1 VDHSQASAVKE
12 WKAGWTLVLASAI
25 GFSFFSV
32 MLAGTGLFLGPVSK
46 EFGWSLTLV
55 SSGASVATIT
65 TAVLSP
71 FIGYLVDRFGTRRV
85 ALPGVLL
92 TMAAVAAFGLTS
104 GSPFQWL
111 LLWFFF
117 GVTSATI
124 KSTAWTAAVV
134 GVFEK
139 SRGLALGL
147 TLSGTALSQ
156 IIVPPL
162 GNWLITEFGW
172 RAAYVW
178 LAIGWGSITFLVC
191 LLFFFDVHDRARGRR
206 AQEPAAASP
215 VEALYLPGL
224 TPREALR
231 DSAIWRLAI
240 SNFIVMVVTIGLGIH
255 LIQILTQAGVSRT
268 NAAWLSS
275 LGGFAGIAGKLLT
288 GVLLD
293 RYRPNWIGGITLG
306 ITAFAFAMLMNG
318 LRSPVLIIVAML
330 VNGYAAGTKTQITG
344 YLTARYAGMKS
355 FGVIYGVMAALL
367 ALASGLGPMFAAAIY
382 DATHSYQLFLAVGAV
397 CCFIGG
403 VLIVSL
409 PRYPVWEK
417 VHPGEPAAAAAAAG
431 E

>member
-1 VDHSQASAVKE
+1 MNHSQASATQE
-12 WKAGWTLVLASAI
+12 WKSGWTLVLASAI

-32 MLAGTGLFLGPVSK
+32 MLAGTGLFIEPLSK
-46 EFGWSLTLV
+46 QFGWSRTLV

-65 TAVLSP
+65 TAILSP

-92 TMAAVAAFGLTS
+92 TMLAVAAFGLVN
-104 GSPFQWL
+104 GSPVQWIA
-111 LLWFFF
+111 LWFFF
-117 GVTSATI
+117 GVVSATI

-139 SRGLALGL
+139 SRGLALGC
-147 TLSGTALSQ
+147 TLAGTALSQ
-156 IIVPPL
+156 MIVPPL
-162 GNWLITEFGW
+162 GNFLINEFGW
-172 RAAYVW
+172 REAFVW
-178 LAIGWGSITFLVC
+178 LAIGWGSITFLLC
-191 LLFFFDVHDRARGRR
+191 FLFFFDIHDRA
-206 AQEPAAASP
+206 AARHKNASAT
-215 VEALYLPGL
+215 EAREAALNLPGL

-240 SNFIVMVVTIGLGIH
+240 SNFIVMVVTIGLGFH
-255 LIQILTQAGVSRT
+255 LIPILTEAGVSRT
-268 NAAWLSS
+268 NAAWLAS
-275 LGGFAGIAGKLLT
+275 LGGIAGIIGKLAT
-288 GVLLD
+288 GVLID

-318 LRSPVLIIVAML
+318 IRSPVLIIVAMI

-355 FGVIYGVMAALL
+355 FGVIYGTMAALL
-367 ALASGLGPMFAAAIY
+367 ALASGLGPTTAGFIY
-382 DATHSYQLFLAVGAV
+382 DQSGGYEPFLAAGAV
-397 CCFIGG
+397 ACFIGG
-403 VLIVSL
+403 VLIMSL

-417 VHPGEPAAAAAAAG
+417 EHPGEPPIPAMAG